1 MNVPWIAIRVD
12 PHAFVA
18 EVYRRMSSRH
28 RAQRRVRSSTE
39 AKNDPRA
46 VQAARE
52 LPGFLPQDDQAAI
65 LDIGFGEG
73 WFLAACLRLGYTN
86 LSGAD
91 FGIENKTYVKA
102 WEPNAIQLYEIESDI
117 GSFLADKPE
126 TYDFIH
132 MSHVIEHIPK
142 HSLLWVVDALYRAL
156 KPGGVLMLRTPN
168 MEGPC
173 ANSSLYVTLAHEYGF
188 SSSNMNSLLDICGFD
203 DICFHAPCP
212 LPVGLKQRLGTLIRW
227 PFLKQSKIRHR
238 LFGVNEHGH
247 FESELVATGRRGDF
261 PPLFDRKYR

>member
-1 MNVPWIAIRVD
+1 VD

-18 EVYRRMSSRH
+18 EVYRRMSLRH
-28 RAQRRVRSSTE
+28 RAEQRSPSWAEV
-39 AKNDPRA
+39 KDDPR
-46 VQAARE
+46 VLQAAHEVRDL
-52 LPGFLPQDDQAAI
+52 LPSDKQAAI
-65 LDIGFGEG
+65 LDVGFGTG

-91 FGIENKTYVKA
+91 FGIANKAHVKA
-102 WEPNAIQLYEIESDI
+102 WASNAIALSEIQSDI

-126 TYDFIH
+126 RYEFIH

-142 HSLLWVVDALYRAL
+142 YSLFWVVDALYRAL
-156 KPGGVLMLRTPN
+156 KPGGMLMLRTPN

-188 SSSNMNSLLDICGFD
+188 SSGNLTSLLDICGFD
-203 DICFHAPCP
+203 EIRFRVPSTP
-212 LPVGLKQRLGTLIRW
+212 QPRLKQRLGQLLRW
-227 PFLKQSKIRHR
+227 PFLKESQIRHR

-247 FESELVATGRRGDF
+247 FDAELIVTGRRGNF
-261 PPLFDRKYR
+261 PPFFDPKYR

>member
-1 MNVPWIAIRVD
+1 
-12 PHAFVA
+12 
-18 EVYRRMSSRH
+18 MSLRH
-28 RAQRRVRSSTE
+28 RAQQHARSLIG
-39 AKNDPRA
+39 AKDDSRA

-52 LPGFLPQDDQAAI
+52 LRSFLPQDNNAAI

-91 FGIENKTYVKA
+91 FGIENKAYVKA
-102 WEPNAIQLYEIESDI
+102 WAPDAIKVCEIENDI

-126 TYDFIH
+126 AYDFIH

-142 HSLLWVVDALYRAL
+142 YSLLWVVDALYRAL
-156 KPGGVLMLRTPN
+156 KPSGILMLRTPN

-203 DICFHAPCP
+203 DIRFHPPSP
-212 LPVGLKQRLGTLIRW
+212 LSASFKQRLGTLIRW
-227 PFLKQSKIRHR
+227 PFLKESKIRHR

-247 FESELVATGRRGDF
+247 FDSELIATGRRGDF
-261 PPLFDRKYR
+261 PPLFDPKYR